1 MNELDNTATAVGN
14 YNNISTS
21 LTSNTSVVNL
31 IDGLTLSMEADKVN
45 WSDGLLTYTI
55 TLDNQ
60 TTLSYENPVIKDVL
74 DTSKVEFV
82 VDSVL
87 IDQVQATS
95 SEASYDSSS
104 STLQITL
111 DEVGANSS
119 KVISFKVKKKVS

>member
-1 MNELDNTATAVGN
+1 MNELNNTATAVGN
-14 YNNISTS
+14 YNNVSTS

-31 IDGLTLSMEADKVN
+31 IDDLTLRLEADKVN

-60 TTLSYENPVIKDVL
+60 TTLSYENPVVKDVL

-82 VDSVL
+82 EGSVL
-87 IDQVQATS
+87 IDQVEATS
-95 SEASYDSSS
+95 SEAFYDSSS

-119 KVISFKVKKKVS
+119 KVISFKVKKKD

>member
-1 MNELDNTATAVGN
+1 MNELNNIATAVGT
-14 YNNISTS
+14 YNNVSTS

-31 IDGLTLSMEADKVN
+31 IDDLTLMLEADKVN

-60 TTLSYENPVIKDVL
+60 TTLSYVNPVIKDVL

-82 VDSVL
+82 EGSVL
-87 IDQVQATS
+87 IDQIEATS

-104 STLQITL
+104 NTLQITL

-119 KVISFKVKKKVS
+119 KVISFKVKKKE

>member
-1 MNELDNTATAVGN
+1 MNELNNTATAVGN
-14 YNNISTS
+14 YNNVSTS

-31 IDGLTLSMEADKVN
+31 IDDLTLRLEADKAN

-60 TTLSYENPVIKDVL
+60 TTLSYENPVVKDVL

-82 VDSVL
+82 EGSVL
-87 IDQVQATS
+87 IDQVEATS

-119 KVISFKVKKKVS
+119 KVISFKVKKKD